1 MKDLTILF
9 QGPMVRAILA
19 GQKTQKRRVVKPQPD
34 WVNQVSSVGSAI
46 TVAKIGKR
54 SGIANRLCPY
64 PVGRRLWVRETFYA
78 WGRWETRHSAK
89 KGRYEWHFV
98 DLTLESGRAYAYAT
112 DHPPHDFKKGNQ
124 RGGITPTWWKR
135 SSKFMPRQASRIRL
149 TVTGVHVERLQDI
162 SEADALAEGIVQW
175 GDGYGLPDGSHFH
188 ASDPRQS
195 YFSLWE
201 AINGPGSV
209 EANPWLWIIEFE
221 RVKS

>member
-19 GQKTQKRRVVKPQPD
+19 GQKTQTRRPIKPAPIARLGYLRVNLESNGKWVDGHGQPLKPPFGEVLD
-34 WVNQVSSVGSAI
+34 
-46 TVAKIGKR
+46 
-54 SGIANRLCPY
+54 
-64 PVGRRLWVRETFYA
+64 RLWVRETFYA

-135 SSKFMPRQASRIRL
+135 PAIFMPRQASRIGL